1 MLTNAGA
8 RSPAALFRKL
18 LVFVSAC
25 LVWACALSLTASP
38 AQAAKLRFGTQ
49 ENIVKIDDT
58 GIKGPRG
65 EELFLAYKYSHH
77 AFLLPY
83 KITDDGYVLGV
94 KGSTTSYFKLDD
106 AQIKTLQGRGL
117 LPSPL
122 PAYEISAFD
131 YAFGYSLWGLLAFIV
146 ISGGIALLAKKRQTR
161 ALPHLNEA
169 MARHHAGDLDGAID
183 EYTRAIEIDRKLADA
198 YSLRGNAFEA
208 KGEDGKAV
216 SDYTKAVNIA
226 PKMIKPLIDRGTLM
240 ERQGRYDLAIADFA
254 RVIGLAKQD
263 GAAYVHRGRVHLRKG
278 DVDRAIADFTRAIK
292 LAPDFADAYHLR
304 SIAYAHQGQN
314 DLAYAD
320 QAKVNA
326 LTGDRTAPAPA

>member
-1 MLTNAGA
+1 
-8 RSPAALFRKL
+8 
-18 LVFVSAC
+18 
-25 LVWACALSLTASP
+25 
-38 AQAAKLRFGTQ
+38 
-49 ENIVKIDDT
+49 
-58 GIKGPRG
+58 
-65 EELFLAYKYSHH
+65 
-77 AFLLPY
+77 
-83 KITDDGYVLGV
+83 VLGV

-183 EYTRAIEIDRKLADA
+183 EYTRAIEIDRKLAPA
-198 YSLRGNAFEA
+198 YTFRGNAFEA

-216 SDYTKAVNIA
+216 SDYTKAVNVA

-240 ERQGRYDLAIADFA
+240 ERQGRLDLAIADFT
-254 RVIGLAKQD
+254 RVIKLAKTD
-263 GAAYVHRGRVHLRKG
+263 GAAYVPRARVYLRQG
-278 DVDRAIADFTRAIK
+278 DFDRAITDLNKAIK
-292 LAPDFADAYHLR
+292 LAPDLADAYRFR
-304 SIAYAHQGQN
+304 SFAYFKTGRN
-314 DLAYAD
+314 DLANNDLAKANAIMGE
-320 QAKVNA
+320 QALPVPGA
-326 LTGDRTAPAPA
+326 A